1 MKNKIILYPL
11 LLVCAVATLGLSS
24 HRSSIGSGRP
34 FKFTKLVWADEF
46 EYAGLP
52 DSTRWGYDLG
62 DGCPNLCGWGNAEL
76 QYYTSEAANA
86 RVEKGK
92 LVIECHRQAR
102 AGRDY
107 TSARLVSRNKGDWKY
122 GRIEV
127 RAKLPQGRGTW
138 PAIWMLPTSS
148 PYGGWPGCGEIDI
161 MEHVGYAPDSLFA
174 TVHTGKYNHL
184 SGTQKGARV
193 KWSKPLEDVFRV
205 YSIEWDTEKI
215 EFLTDGEPYFRYE
228 REAGAGSESWP
239 FDQKF
244 HLILNLAVG
253 GNWAGKYGVDETIW
267 PQRMEIDYVRVYQ

>member
-1 MKNKIILYPL
+1 MRNPIVFSLIV
-11 LLVCAVATLGLSS
+11 LVAGGVVSGLSS
-24 HRSSIGSGRP
+24 GIPAKGEGLPSRYNS
-34 FKFTKLVWADEF
+34 LVWADEF
-46 EYAGLP
+46 AYKGLP
-52 DSTRWGYDLG
+52 DSSRWGYDLG

-76 QYYTSEAANA
+76 QYYTKDAANA

-92 LVIECHRQAR
+92 LIIECHRQAR
-102 AGRDY
+102 SGRDY
-107 TSARLVSRNKGDWKY
+107 TSARLVSRNKGDWRY

-138 PAIWMLPTSS
+138 PAIWMLPTAS
-148 PYGGWPGCGEIDI
+148 PYGGWPNCGEIDI
-161 MEHVGYAPDSLFA
+161 MEHVGYAADSLFA
-174 TVHTGKYNHL
+174 TVHTGKYNHI

-193 KWSKPLEDVFRV
+193 KWPEPLENVFRV

-215 EFLTDGEPYFRYE
+215 VFLADGKPYFQYE
-228 REAGAGSESWP
+228 REPGAGPESWP

-253 GNWAGKYGVDETIW
+253 GHWAGKYGVDETIW

>member
-1 MKNKIILYPL
+1 
-11 LLVCAVATLGLSS
+11 
-24 HRSSIGSGRP
+24 
-34 FKFTKLVWADEF
+34 
-46 EYAGLP
+46 
-52 DSTRWGYDLG
+52 
-62 DGCPNLCGWGNAEL
+62 
-76 QYYTSEAANA
+76 
-86 RVEKGK
+86 
-92 LVIECHRQAR
+92 
-102 AGRDY
+102 
-107 TSARLVSRNKGDWKY
+107 
-122 GRIEV
+122 
-127 RAKLPQGRGTW
+127 
-138 PAIWMLPTSS
+138 
-148 PYGGWPGCGEIDI
+148 

-215 EFLTDGEPYFRYE
+215 EFFADGKPYFRYE
-228 REAGAGSESWP
+228 REAGAGPESWP

>member
-1 MKNKIILYPL
+1 MKTNIVFCL
-11 LLVCAVATLGLSS
+11 LLLAATA
-24 HRSSIGSGRP
+24 IGSGMSCSRLWGKGQAGD
-34 FKFTKLVWADEF
+34 FDTLVWADEF
-46 EYAGLP
+46 DYSGLP

-76 QYYTSEAANA
+76 QYYTADAANA
-86 RVEKGK
+86 RVENGN
-92 LVIECHRQAR
+92 LVIECHRRAR

-107 TSARLVSRNKGDWKY
+107 TSARLVSRDKGDWKY

-138 PAIWMLPTSS
+138 PAIWMLPTRST
-148 PYGGWPGCGEIDI
+148 YGGWPNCGEIDI

-184 SGTQKGARV
+184 SGTQKGVRA
-193 KWSKPLEDVFRV
+193 KWPEPLENVFRV
-205 YSIEWDTEKI
+205 YSIEWDMEKI
-215 EFLTDGEPYFRYE
+215 GFFADGKRYFHYA
-228 REAGAGSESWP
+228 REAGAGPESWP
-239 FDQKF
+239 FDQQF

-253 GNWAGKYGVDETIW
+253 GNWAGKYGIDETIW